1 MMYAVGLMSGTSFD
15 GIDAALVKIHEDEK
29 RHITYDLIHFI
40 TKPFKEGIKE
50 EIECAISL
58 DQSNVQLICSLN
70 FKLGYELAEAVK
82 LTCEEANF
90 PLDKLDF
97 VASHGQTIW
106 HNPDVSDSFVPSTL
120 QIGESAIIAYETNC
134 QVISNFRVMDVA
146 AGGQGAPLVAYT
158 DYIIYRDH
166 EKNVVLQ
173 NIGGIANLTYIPKE
187 KLIDDVIAFDT
198 GPGNMMLDYMTRTY
212 FNVPYDRDGQIA
224 RKGRVIPKLLKE
236 LMDDPYIKKKPPK
249 TTGRE
254 YFGSQYVDAII
265 TRYPEE
271 SKVDILTT
279 FTHFV
284 AESILYQYRSY
295 LESIDRVILSG
306 GGCYNQYLVELIED
320 NLDCEVNVLDAYG
333 ENANAKEAI
342 ALALLGYQTLHHRP
356 NNAKHATGASKYVIL
371 GHITPKPVS

>member
-236 LMDDPYIKKKPPK
+236 LMDDPYIKKKPPVEN
-249 TTGRE
+249 TSVRNMSMLSLHDIQRNRRLTYSRLLLILWQSPFSINTAAILNRLTGS
-254 YFGSQYVDAII
+254 FFQVVGAI
-265 TRYPEE
+265 T
-271 SKVDILTT
+271 
-279 FTHFV
+279 
-284 AESILYQYRSY
+284 SIL
-295 LESIDRVILSG
+295 L
-306 GGCYNQYLVELIED
+306 N
-320 NLDCEVNVLDAYG
+320 
-333 ENANAKEAI
+333 
-342 ALALLGYQTLHHRP
+342 
-356 NNAKHATGASKYVIL
+356 
-371 GHITPKPVS
+371 